1 MNLNN
6 LHSLFYKQSKDGK
19 PGLWAN
25 IHAKRKRGEPA
36 AKPGDEDY
44 PDSKNWKKVTS
55 ESEKKASPAW
65 QRAEGKNP
73 EGGLNEKGRASLKAE
88 GKDIKRPQPEGGP
101 RKDSFC
107 ARMKG
112 MKSKLT
118 SEETAN
124 DPDSRIN
131 KSLRKWK
138 CGSADISKESDSM
151 SNSSNV
157 VFGGKYSGM
166 NKHAEE
172 AYRPKYKLAPEKKDP
187 SAKDTADELIS
198 SGTAAKY
205 LDLLGTAYTQSRAG
219 KATSVLKAL
228 DKNPSFPV
236 RNPLTSLL
244 LHYGGGGLL
253 GAAGGAVLANMLG
266 KGPGTQEAFT
276 RAGGLL
282 GMATGGLTSQ
292 IRMAREIQRARR
304 EYEDAINKGTEL
316 NISAANPNLS
326 RLGALLPYGG
336 FHRSGSVD
344 ALEHMTGRPIASSKA
359 KELGRAAQFIPYVGM
374 PATIASGAAEG
385 YDAAVRN
392 KKLMS
397 DLSKQGSTLSFKSFS
412 GIDASF
418 PEGIEMSEV
427 KSASVALAEKLG
439 TQAGLAIKQA
449 GLQDY
454 INAAKGYVGSAVGGL
469 GSAAGNLGSQALSM
483 YKGLD
488 PTAQA
493 ALLGG
498 GAGAAVGGIGN
509 ALFGKRKKG
518 VGILGRLLRGSLA
531 GGAIGGLG
539 GAGINEAALR
549 LGMRNSG
556 ADRNSQIYMSGNE
569 APRLPSQ
576 LANSYLGIQ

>member
-1 MNLNN
+1 MNFNN

-138 CGSADISKESDSM
+138 CGSD
-151 SNSSNV
+151 NN
-157 VFGGKYSGM
+157 F
-166 NKHAEE
+166 
-172 AYRPKYKLAPEKKDP
+172 
-187 SAKDTADELIS
+187 
-198 SGTAAKY
+198 
-205 LDLLGTAYTQSRAG
+205 
-219 KATSVLKAL
+219 
-228 DKNPSFPV
+228 
-236 RNPLTSLL
+236 
-244 LHYGGGGLL
+244 
-253 GAAGGAVLANMLG
+253 
-266 KGPGTQEAFT
+266 
-276 RAGGLL
+276 
-282 GMATGGLTSQ
+282 
-292 IRMAREIQRARR
+292 
-304 EYEDAINKGTEL
+304 
-316 NISAANPNLS
+316 
-326 RLGALLPYGG
+326 LP
-336 FHRSGSVD
+336 R
-344 ALEHMTGRPIASSKA
+344 
-359 KELGRAAQFIPYVGM
+359 
-374 PATIASGAAEG
+374 
-385 YDAAVRN
+385 
-392 KKLMS
+392 
-397 DLSKQGSTLSFKSFS
+397 
-412 GIDASF
+412 
-418 PEGIEMSEV
+418 GIEMSEV

-469 GSAAGNLGSQALSM
+469 GSAAGGLAGDLGSQALSM

-556 ADRNSQIYMSGNE
+556 ADRDSQIYMSNAGINKEE
-569 APRLPSQ
+569 APKLPSQ